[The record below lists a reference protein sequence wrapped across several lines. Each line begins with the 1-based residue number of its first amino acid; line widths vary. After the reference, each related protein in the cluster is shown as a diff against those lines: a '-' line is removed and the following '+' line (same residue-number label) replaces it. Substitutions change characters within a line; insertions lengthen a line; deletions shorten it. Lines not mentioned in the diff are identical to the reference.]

1 MLVTSHAWI
10 LAILSWGPADVSVG
24 QRADTCCDVIATN
37 VNCPLDYSHFYHMPS
52 LFISLAHRLRLAALP
67 AMTLKPPEAVWPAGW
82 LPTWPVWTDSA
93 SDTSTKLQVHATALA
108 LDL

>member
-37 VNCPLDYSHFYHMPS
+37 VNCPIGLQSLLSH
-52 LFISLAHRLRLAALP
+52 AC
-67 AMTLKPPEAVWPAGW
+67 G
-82 LPTWPVWTDSA
+82 
-93 SDTSTKLQVHATALA
+93 
-108 LDL
+108 